1 MVKRKNILHHYL
13 HQSYPPVNSSIFINK
28 MKMMNIII
36 NKYLYIRERKKR
48 GRKENMY
55 FFIPLRGGAFSE
67 GFASPIH
74 HHTIKER

>member
-1 MVKRKNILHHYL
+1 
-13 HQSYPPVNSSIFINK
+13 

-48 GRKENMY
+48 GRKERMY
-55 FFIPLRGGAFSE
+55 FFIPLRGSAFSE

-74 HHTIKER
+74 H